1 MDYTDLRM
9 RPRTSTLW
17 KVIQGY
23 KEEDQRGSVS
33 SDHER
38 ETALGGFICKHLCWS
53 RSLGGLVGQGRR
65 DSVQTWKIAVS
76 ISNWAVIHLPGL
88 WEAWLTGCYRVDYPT
103 CSSTRKLQCGANTH
117 QWCFRTSFPCGQRS
131 DAVCVTIRTKK
142 YIKGV
147 EMRSLDSG
155 IQKPEFSFLLF
166 HFIVVEFGK
175 GHL

>member
-1 MDYTDLRM
+1 MG
-9 RPRTSTLW
+9 PRTSTLW
-17 KVIQGY
+17 KVIQGD
-23 KEEDQRGSVS
+23 KEGDQRGSVS

-38 ETALGGFICKHLCWS
+38 DSLGWLHMQTPLPVEE
-53 RSLGGLVGQGRR
+53 LGGLVGQGRG

-88 WEAWLTGCYRVDYPT
+88 WEAWLTGCYRVDYST

-131 DAVCVTIRTKK
+131 DAVCVTIGTKT

-166 HFIVVEFGK
+166 HFIVVEFGQ